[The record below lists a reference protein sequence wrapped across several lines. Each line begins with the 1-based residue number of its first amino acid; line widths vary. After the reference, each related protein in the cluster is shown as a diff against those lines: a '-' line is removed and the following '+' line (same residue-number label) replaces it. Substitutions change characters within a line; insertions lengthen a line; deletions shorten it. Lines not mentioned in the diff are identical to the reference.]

1 MNTTSFNMKQY
12 LRVVANVT
20 CHESG
25 LPVYFKLDGERF
37 EQVHT
42 VKLNTDSEYDFKFT
56 LKPGINVK

>member
-1 MNTTSFNMKQY
+1 MKQY